1 MHKQQPWQ
9 KKVDTTFDVPMSSY
23 DGAEACELVGSLS
36 SFPNCKTSTSTSYF
50 TETTDW
56 PFQTPHW
63 EKQTTENI
71 PRFFRRGV
79 VRSCSVMV
87 EEYWTIANWFLTTLR
102 RKKSSS
108 FFAECTGKLASSS
121 TLIRPLTPKT
131 HTTSSLARTPLG
143 STS

>member
-23 DGAEACELVGSLS
+23 NGAETCELVWSLS

-63 EKQTTENI
+63 EKQTTENM

-87 EEYWTIANWFLTTLR
+87 EVYCDFFVVISHNASSKKIEQFLR
-102 RKKSSS
+102 RMHWKAYFFFNPDTATHSEDTHDFKS
-108 FFAECTGKLASSS
+108 TKNPPR
-121 TLIRPLTPKT
+121 ID
-131 HTTSSLARTPLG
+131 
-143 STS
+143 